1 MTRKATHQ
9 GVKSHNRRLVLRSI
23 FSGEATNRAALSN
36 HTGLTK
42 PTISDIVAELIADG
56 FLEEYGHGESTESG
70 GKRPRLLHF
79 KPDSRQIIGVSIDA
93 TRAYGVLTDLNGEI
107 IASHHAQLRGAQG
120 QDALEILK
128 EVINGLIAQQD
139 APLLCISIGTP
150 GIVYSKAGLVK
161 SAPLLGWHDL
171 HLADQLGDFYDVPV
185 CVGNNTELATRS
197 LVIHNSALTSP
208 QEPNL
213 RNLVMIL
220 VNGSVEIG
228 MVFNGRV
235 YHHSGDLGLLR
246 VPSDDNQL
254 AAYLGWDFVTRRI
267 EELRQDVPT
276 HIPDHADYL
285 DIRYGYSRGDALA
298 IALYDELARHI
309 SQIFAWITGI
319 IRPDHI
325 ALAGDMV
332 ELGEE
337 IITLATQQT
346 ADWLPP
352 DLVDAVTYSLANDS
366 MLSVTGAV
374 AHGLERELLGASS

>member
-23 FSGEATNRAALSN
+23 FSGEATNRAALAN

-42 PTISDIVAELIADG
+42 PTISDIVAELMLDG
-56 FLEEYGHGESTESG
+56 FLEERGHGESTESG

-79 KPDSRQIIGVSIDA
+79 KHDARQIIGVSIDA
-93 TRAYGVLTDLNGEI
+93 TRAHGILTDLSGEI
-107 IASHHAQLRGAQG
+107 VASHHAQLRGAQG

-128 EVINGLIAQQD
+128 EVINGLIAQHD

-161 SAPLLGWHDL
+161 SAPLLGWYDL
-171 HLADQLGDFYDVPV
+171 PLADTLSETYDMTV

-197 LVIHNSALTSP
+197 LVINNTDTSV
-208 QEPNL
+208 

-254 AAYLGWDFVTRRI
+254 AAYLGWDFVTGRI
-267 EELRQDVPT
+267 AELREQIPT
-276 HIPDHADYL
+276 TLPANPDYL
-285 DIRYGYSRGDALA
+285 DIRYGHSRGDALA
-298 IALYDELARHI
+298 IMLYDEIARHI

-332 ELGEE
+332 ELGDQ

-366 MLSVTGAV
+366 LLSVTGAI
-374 AHGLERELLGASS
+374 AHGLERELLGVTS

>member
-23 FSGEATNRAALSN
+23 FSGEATNRAALAN

-56 FLEEYGHGESTESG
+56 FLEERGHGESTESG

-79 KPDSRQIIGVSIDA
+79 KPTARQIIGVSIDA
-93 TRAYGVLTDLNGEI
+93 SRAQGVLADLDGEI
-107 IASHHAQLRGAQG
+107 IASHHAKLNGAQG
-120 QDALEILK
+120 QAAFAILQ
-128 EVINGLIAQQD
+128 EVINGLIAQHD

-150 GIVYSKAGLVK
+150 GIVYSKQGLVK
-161 SAPLLGWHDL
+161 SAPLLGWYDL
-171 HLADQLGDFYDVPV
+171 DLADQLGERYDVAV

-197 LVIHNSALTSP
+197 LVTHA
-208 QEPNL
+208 QEASV

-254 AAYLGWDFVTRRI
+254 AAYLGWDFVTQRI
-267 EELRQDVPT
+267 AELRPRLAST
-276 HIPDHADYL
+276 LPDQPDYL
-285 DIRYGYSRGDALA
+285 DIRYGYTRGDALCVQ
-298 IALYDELARHI
+298 LYEELAGHI

-332 ELGEE
+332 ELGEQ

-346 ADWLPP
+346 AAWLPP

-366 MLSVTGAV
+366 LLSVTGAV
-374 AHGLERELLGASS
+374 AHGLERELLGVEI